1 MAAQCF
7 PLVGGRVMRVTR
19 LDGCGRPD
27 NSQPDNAQ
35 VTSDGFV
42 SIEVTANVEEGDAIS
57 VTNAAGKVCISQTP
71 CPTLTGY
78 SVNITFCNVDPD
90 LFAMVTGQDSVLDPA
105 SGDGI
110 GFRVNTGKSG
120 CDSGFA
126 LEVWSS
132 VPGVSCPVDENG
144 DPIPEA
150 ESASGYILFPFLQGG
165 VFGDFTI
172 ENDAVSFV
180 IQGAGTK
187 DGSGW
192 GFGPYD
198 VTLDAGGDPGPLT
211 DRIDSKDHLH
221 VQVTYVA
228 PPEPSCGAGPLV
240 PVTAATGA
248 TAGTPGTFTPADST
262 APANA
267 AGATAAGLTA
277 SPTTAW
283 TTGQYVQGSTA
294 GAGGEFYWDG
304 DSWEAGR
311 AA

>member
-1 MAAQCF
+1 
-7 PLVGGRVMRVTR
+7 MRVTR

-27 NSQPDNAQ
+27 NSQPDFAQ

-42 SIEVTANVEEGDAIS
+42 SVEVTANVEEGDTIS
-57 VTNAAGKVCISQTP
+57 VTNAAGKVCVSETP

-78 SVNITFCNVDPD
+78 SVNMTFCNVDPD
-90 LFAMVTGQDSVLDPA
+90 LFSLVTGQDPVLDPA

-126 LEVWSS
+126 LEVWSK
-132 VPGVSCPVDENG
+132 VPGVACPVDEDGN
-144 DPIPEA
+144 PIESA
-150 ESASGYILFPFLQGG
+150 EVASGYILFPFLQGG

-180 IQGAGTK
+180 VQGATSK

-192 GFGPYD
+192 GKGPYD
-198 VTLDAGGDPGPLT
+198 VTLDDQGNAGPLT
-211 DRIDSKDHLH
+211 DAIDRRDHLH
-221 VQVTYVA
+221 VQITYVA
-228 PPEPSCGAGPLV
+228 PPEPTCGGAALEPE
-240 PVTAATGA
+240 ATGA
-248 TAGTPGTFTPADST
+248 TAGTPGTWTPAGST
-262 APANA
+262 PPENA
-267 AGATAAGLTA
+267 AGATADGVTA
-277 SPTTAW
+277 SPTSAW

-294 GAGGEFYWDG
+294 GSGGEMYWNG
-304 DSWEAGR
+304 TAWTAGR

>member
-1 MAAQCF
+1 
-7 PLVGGRVMRVTR
+7 MRVTR

-27 NSQPDNAQ
+27 TRPEFADFAQ

-42 SIEVTANVEEGDAIS
+42 SVEVTANIEEGDAIS
-57 VTNAAGKVCISQTP
+57 VTNAAGKVCVSQTP

-78 SVNITFCNVDPD
+78 SVNLTFCNVDPD
-90 LFAMVTGQDSVLDPA
+90 LFALTTGQDSVLDPV
-105 SGDGI
+105 SGEGI

-132 VPGVSCPVDENG
+132 VPGVTCPVDENG
-144 DPIPEA
+144 DPVEGTEMP
-150 ESASGYILFPFLQGG
+150 SGYILFPFLQGG

-180 IQGAGTK
+180 VQGAVTK
-187 DGSGW
+187 DGAGW
-192 GFGPYD
+192 GVGPYD
-198 VTLDAGGDPGPLT
+198 VTLDDAGVAGPLT
-211 DRIDSKDHLH
+211 DRIDPKDHMH

-228 PPEPSCGAGPLV
+228 PPEPGCGGRPLV
-240 PVTAATGA
+240 VPKSTGA
-248 TAGTPGTFTPADST
+248 TAGNPGAFTPAESDIPDNLNGLQS
-262 APANA
+262 ASPAIV
-267 AGATAAGLTA
+267 A

-283 TTGQYVQGSTA
+283 TTGQHVVLGDSSSA
-294 GAGGEFYWDG
+294 YWDG
-304 DSWEAGR
+304 TTWVGGV